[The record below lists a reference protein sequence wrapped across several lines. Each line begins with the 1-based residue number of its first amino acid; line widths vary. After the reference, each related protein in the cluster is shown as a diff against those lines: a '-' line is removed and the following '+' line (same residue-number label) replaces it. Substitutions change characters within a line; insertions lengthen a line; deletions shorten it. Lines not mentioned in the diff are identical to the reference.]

1 MWKLGSIGHLRG
13 WHFGQAHEM
22 VHEMHRFNDDRDDE
36 NSRDNPIARFIE
48 GFAERIG
55 EKAADA
61 VTPETT

>member
-1 MWKLGSIGHLRG
+1 MWKPGSMGHLRG

-22 VHEMHRFNDDRDDE
+22 LREMHQFARPHDDYEDG
-36 NSRDNPIARFIE
+36 SNPIARFIE